1 MAPLKKFHL
10 MLKVSVQRHES
21 SSQITLSF
29 RSMSECNG
37 LADGKR
43 QQMNECPSTD
53 GDFREQQCASFNS
66 QTFQDKR
73 YIWEAF
79 VKEDAECELNCK
91 PIGMRYFATLNKTVI
106 DGTPCSKPTEYFRR
120 NNSGRGICVEGL
132 CKPTPVTPA
141 TQKFFTNGSNEKTAK
156 PPVQFGKDFP
166 LNHVGK
172 GCLPSVTFNAV
183 CW

>member
-1 MAPLKKFHL
+1 M
-10 MLKVSVQRHES
+10 VDNVV
-21 SSQITLSF
+21 
-29 RSMSECNG
+29 C
-37 LADGKR
+37 
-43 QQMNECPSTD
+43 ECPTTD

-132 CKPTPVTPA
+132 CKI
-141 TQKFFTNGSNEKTAK
+141 
-156 PPVQFGKDFP
+156 
-166 LNHVGK
+166 LNVR
-172 GCLPSVTFNAV
+172 GC
-183 CW
+183 W

>member
-1 MAPLKKFHL
+1 WSNWTACSRSCGGGVKT
-10 MLKVSVQRHES
+10 Q
-21 SSQITLSF
+21 F
-29 RSMSECNG
+29 RSCWKRDSKPAVESFECIG
-37 LADGKR
+37 IIKR
-43 QQMNECPSTD
+43 YHLCNEQDCPTTD

-132 CKPTPVTPA
+132 CK
-141 TQKFFTNGSNEKTAK
+141 
-156 PPVQFGKDFP
+156 
-166 LNHVGK
+166 
-172 GCLPSVTFNAV
+172 V
-183 CW
+183 CVARLIL